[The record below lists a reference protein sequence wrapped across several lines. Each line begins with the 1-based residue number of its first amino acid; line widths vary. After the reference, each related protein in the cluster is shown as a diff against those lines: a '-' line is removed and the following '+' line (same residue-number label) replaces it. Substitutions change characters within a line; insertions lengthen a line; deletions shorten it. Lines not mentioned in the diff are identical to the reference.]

1 MNTKDENRDV
11 IGEILKNAHE
21 EIKPIDSWEALRAR
35 IKGRIDNNKLH
46 SVSPAQRIVFWRR
59 LAFGMV
65 ACFLITAGILVYL
78 LGAHYGVR
86 EYQRT
91 QLVAS
96 NNLLNEVDL
105 NRLSFAFSQ
114 VRQLFGQQS
123 QWIMIGSGNSTQM
136 SVGGETTSEAEE
148 RKLLAV
154 RLAVNLDS
162 DLLPQQYFD
171 VVMFSNQQASFQ
183 LLLANISAI
192 DIFLKPILRN
202 DEIIE
207 VEIIARS
214 GISSEAKSVSSVVD
228 NKFVPLVRMQANGKW
243 VNIDGTG
250 RLMPEI

>member
-1 MNTKDENRDV
+1 MNTKDENRDA
-11 IGEILKNAHE
+11 IEEIFKNVHE

-35 IKGRIDNNKLH
+35 IDSRIDNKKLH
-46 SVSPAQRIVFWRR
+46 SISCAQSIVFWRR
-59 LAFGMV
+59 LAFGMA
-65 ACFLITAGILVYL
+65 ACFLIMAGILVYL
-78 LGAHYGVR
+78 LGTHYGVR
-86 EYQRT
+86 KYQRT

-96 NNLLNEVDL
+96 NKLLNKVDL

-136 SVGGETTSEAEE
+136 SVAGEMSSEAED

-162 DLLPQQYFD
+162 YLLPQQYFD

-183 LLLANISAI
+183 LPLANISAI
-192 DIFLKPILRN
+192 DISLKPVLRN
-202 DEIIE
+202 DGIIE
-207 VEIIARS
+207 IEIIARS

-228 NKFVPLVRMQANGKW
+228 NSFVSLVRIRANGKW

-250 RLMPEI
+250 QSMPEI